1 MKVPNVER
9 RIDVFILKQYPRVF
23 ITALVD
29 RNKMTA
35 PTNQFMWQIILAFW
49 KPCLKDGN
57 TLMNWSRQKRELDCK
72 TFLFYFQIYNCR
84 EDWGLSIW
92 HCSSLYTLPLLLYGS
107 LVLPCYIFV
116 ILVRRIV
123 TSIYSQKR
131 TKRFSL
137 SIRRLR

>member
-1 MKVPNVER
+1 MQVPNVER
-9 RIDVFILKQYPRVF
+9 SIDVFILKQYPRVF
-23 ITALVD
+23 ITVLVD

-72 TFLFYFQIYNCR
+72 TFLFYFQIYNRR

-92 HCSSLYTLPLLLYGS
+92 HCSSLCTLPLLLYGS
-107 LVLPCYIFV
+107 LVLPCNIFV
-116 ILVRRIV
+116 ILVRRRV